1 MVKNKNWIAEI
12 FCNKFFDQPETCFT
26 LSAEILARSWADRD
40 RNLLFMRCVN
50 EQERLSMD
58 PLVCLWIHSAI
69 AAWMHIYFDNV
80 ITKFMI
86 NNKTDAWKSDVNLFP
101 FPAL

>member
-26 LSAEILARSWADRD
+26 LSAEILAHSLADRD

-58 PLVCLWIHSAI
+58 PLGYRLVDAHLLGQCYDEIH
-69 AAWMHIYFDNV
+69 DQ
-80 ITKFMI
+80 
-86 NNKTDAWKSDVNLFP
+86 
-101 FPAL
+101 